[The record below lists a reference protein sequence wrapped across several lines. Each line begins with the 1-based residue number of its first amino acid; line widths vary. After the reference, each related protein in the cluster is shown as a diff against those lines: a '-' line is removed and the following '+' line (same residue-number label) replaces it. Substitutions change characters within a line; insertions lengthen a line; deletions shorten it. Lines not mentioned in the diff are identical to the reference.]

1 MARTEVSFV
10 NPVNRTALRAP
21 MHPVRRPLAA
31 AVAAALGVLMLHWPA
46 AHGMSLGVPRVN
58 SALGQ
63 PLDLAIPAQS
73 QDPNELTGECLRL
86 LPAPDSDIPTL
97 TAGRILVERD
107 GLLTTLRIRSLD
119 PIYEPAF
126 RVVLEAGCQRRM
138 QREYV
143 LLLDPP
149 PLRDVAPAGAAAA
162 APIVVPGAPAP
173 IKDIELGDA
182 DIRAVRGRP
191 LLMRVPVRGPA
202 AAQLTAE
209 CVRTVAD
216 DRLPTLANTSARLLD
231 AGTAGA
237 ALQIISGDPLADQV
251 VRVVVEVGCERPIR
265 RQFDVLV
272 ETPSPI
278 YENLAASAPA
288 VAAAPARPKPAVP
301 RAVRPR
307 PTPTPVA
314 PAPVAPPL
322 APPAAS
328 KAPADP
334 PPAAAAP
341 PAPPPVPATAP
352 APDRLVLAAPEEAP
366 AATPGTPTPAPT
378 QTDELVKRLDELAT
392 EVKRLRTELDA
403 ANARNAAL
411 NEKLASSGSVN
422 LGWAVA
428 AGVSILFAGLL
439 WMSNRRPRPRRER
452 ADDHDVEGPMTR
464 IVGRRTQAASHDS
477 AAQAASAAAAAT
489 VAGAGTH
496 LATNLT
502 DVRSHH
508 DIQVTEMGD
517 EEAIRELYSGYV
529 SKQSSPSTVMRG
541 DLQLPAAGRGEYG
554 TRFGDETGA
563 TRMTMPM
570 TTQIAVDIDLS
581 QDDGYG
587 VSSPVPPGQTV
598 TRPLE
603 LDLELDLPL
612 DESLTRGK
620 TDKGGKAD

>member
-1 MARTEVSFV
+1 MARTELPFV
-10 NPVNRTALRAP
+10 PSADRFAP
-21 MHPVRRPLAA
+21 QGGVRPTRRPLVA
-31 AVAAALGVLMLHWPA
+31 AVAATLGALMLQWPA
-46 AHGMSLGVPRVN
+46 ADAMTLGVPRVN

-73 QDPNELTGECLRL
+73 ENPNELSGECLRL
-86 LPAPDSDIPTL
+86 LPAPNSDIPTL

-119 PIYEPAF
+119 PINEPAF

-149 PLRDVAPAGAAAA
+149 PLREVAPAVTTS
-162 APIVVPGAPAP
+162 APAVVVPGAPVP
-173 IKDIELGDA
+173 VNDIELGEA

-191 LLMRVPVRGPA
+191 LQMRVPVRGPG

-216 DRLPTLANTSARLLD
+216 DRLPTLPNTSARLLN

-237 ALQIISGDPLADQV
+237 ALEIVSRDRLADQV
-251 VRVVVEVGCERPIR
+251 VRVVAEVGCDRPIR

-272 ETPSPI
+272 ETPSTI
-278 YENLAASAPA
+278 YENLQAAEPAP
-288 VAAAPARPKPAVP
+288 AAAPARPKPAVP
-301 RAVRPR
+301 RVVRPR
-307 PTPTPVA
+307 PTPAPAAATPPVA
-314 PAPVAPPL
+314 SKGPAE
-322 APPAAS
+322 
-328 KAPADP
+328 P
-334 PPAAAAP
+334 PPAAVAP
-341 PAPPPVPATAP
+341 VASPPVPATAP
-352 APDRLVLAAPEEAP
+352 APDRLVLAAPEETP
-366 AATPGTPTPAPT
+366 AATPSAPTPAPT
-378 QTDELVKRLDELAT
+378 PTDELVKRLDELAT

-403 ANARNAAL
+403 ANVRNAAL
-411 NEKLASSGSVN
+411 NEQVASAGGVN

-452 ADDHDVEGPMTR
+452 ADDHDIEGPMTR
-464 IVGRRTQAASHDS
+464 IVGRRTQAASHDA
-477 AAQAASAAAAAT
+477 AAQAAAAATAAT

-541 DLQLPAAGRGEYG
+541 DLQLSSAGRGEYS
-554 TRFGDETGA
+554 TRFGDEIGA
-563 TRMTMPM
+563 TRMTMPL

-587 VSSPVPPGQTV
+587 MSPPPPPGQTV

-603 LDLELDLPL
+603 LDLALALPL
-612 DESLTRGK
+612 DDSLTRGK
-620 TDKGGKAD
+620 GDKGGKGSKAD